1 MQQLV
6 ELFPFL
12 LFAGWSGMLIA
23 AALGVILARNP
34 VHSVLFLVLCFV
46 ISAAIW
52 LLLHAEFLAV
62 ALVLVYVGA
71 VMVLLLFVVMMLD
84 INVERMREGLTRY
97 APFGVLVGLLLA
109 AQLASVWWLRG
120 SDLEVLEQPAT
131 PFFSEENTRELG
143 KLLYTEHLYAFE
155 IAGYILLLAIV
166 GAITLTLRRRRRGL
180 KVQRVS
186 DQVAVRARDRVR
198 LVDMKPERGE

>member
-6 ELFPFL
+6 DIFPLILFY
-12 LFAGWSGMLIA
+12 GWSGMLLA
-23 AALGVILARNP
+23 AAIGVILVRNP
-34 VHSVLFLVLCFV
+34 VHSVLLLVACFV

-97 APFGVLVGLLLA
+97 APVGVLVGLLLA
-109 AQLASVWWLRG
+109 AQLISVWLLRRSG
-120 SDLEVLEQPAT
+120 FEPAA
-131 PFFSEENTRELG
+131 PAAAPSFAQGNTEALG
-143 KLLYTEHLYAFE
+143 TLLYTDHLYAFE
-155 IAGYILLLAIV
+155 IAGYILLLAII
-166 GAITLTLRRRRRGL
+166 GAITLTLRRRRGL
-180 KVQRVS
+180 RVQKVS
-186 DQVAVRARDRVR
+186 EQVAVRPGSRVR
-198 LVDMKPERGE
+198 LVKMPAESDE

>member
-1 MQQLV
+1 MQLLV
-6 ELFPFL
+6 DWLPFILFS
-12 LFAGWSGMLIA
+12 GWSGMLIA
-23 AALGVILARNP
+23 SALGVILARNP

-84 INVERMREGLTRY
+84 IKAERMREGLVRY

-120 SDLEVLEQPAT
+120 SDMELLAQPPT
-131 PFFSEENTRELG
+131 PYFSEGNTRALG
-143 KLLYTEHLYAFE
+143 ELLYTEHLYAFE

-166 GAITLTLRRRRRGL
+166 GAITLTLRRRRGL
-180 KVQRVS
+180 RVQQVS
-186 DQVAVRARDRVR
+186 EQVAARPKDRVR
-198 LVDMKPERGE
+198 LVKMKAERHE

>member
-1 MQQLV
+1 MQAV
-6 ELFPFL
+6 ADLFPFI

-84 INVERMREGLTRY
+84 VNVERMREGLTRY
-97 APFGVLVGLLLA
+97 APFGVLVGLLLVG
-109 AQLASVWWLRG
+109 QLSSVWWLRSSG
-120 SDLEVLEQPAT
+120 TELLASPET
-131 PFFSEENTRELG
+131 PYFSEENTKALG
-143 KLLYTEHLYAFE
+143 TLLYTEHLYAFE

-166 GAITLTLRRRRRGL
+166 GAITLTLRRRRGL
-180 KVQRVS
+180 RVQQVS
-186 DQVAVRARDRVR
+186 EQIAVRAQDRVR
-198 LVDMKPERGE
+198 LVKMKAEREQ